1 VPDNRFTYENP
12 YLEPLRKKEKE
23 KDKSPDEIKE
33 YLDNIITNLKP
44 HTNRISQKLKQ
55 QMTVLNEMGETVQSQ
70 SLRRNFSFQ
79 KNMSSYLN
87 NLNDYQINEFSKY
100 NEEKFLKFN
109 RKTMEAYNPII
120 DQSNEMQLPKITI
133 EKWTNFYE
141 K

>member
-1 VPDNRFTYENP
+1 MPDNRFTYENP